1 MSDVIET
8 KIPIRVECD
17 EAGSGGAIWNVKNVI
32 DERLQFSIGDIGIYD
47 FDDYSNFSETLMDAV
62 INTLEEIGEFKRRE
76 NFYSVELNIVCGGSR
91 LGSASRYLY
100 GHQLLPKEK
109 FRIIEVLDD
118 LFPKLEQ
125 MGTKFKFWYEDKD
138 HGFCL
143 FKEGHPNTGE
153 DWAERVAAELCKL
166 LGMPHAIYRLAVWRG
181 RRGVITQNFL
191 GENESYSAGNE
202 VLFRQDASYP
212 KEERKAKKHS
222 VENIFAAFQSLKV
235 EMPKEPSPT
244 GITTAKQV
252 FLGYLMLD
260 AWISNTDR
268 HHENWA
274 TIRRFEN
281 NVLTDRLAPTHD
293 HAASLGCILQDDEK
307 IERLTTKD
315 VGRSIKSYVSRSKAR
330 SAIYANEAD
339 SKPLSLIDAFRVAS
353 SLNPQASKI
362 WLKKLENV
370 TIDSIKEVF
379 ERIPESRISETSKE
393 FAIRML
399 EINRQRLLE
408 LKR

>member
-1 MSDVIET
+1 M
-8 KIPIRVECD
+8 
-17 EAGSGGAIWNVKNVI
+17 
-32 DERLQFSIGDIGIYD
+32 
-47 FDDYSNFSETLMDAV
+47 
-62 INTLEEIGEFKRRE
+62 
-76 NFYSVELNIVCGGSR
+76 
-91 LGSASRYLY
+91 
-100 GHQLLPKEK
+100 LPK
-109 FRIIEVLDD
+109 FRIIEVPDNF
-118 LFPKLEQ
+118 FPKLEQ
-125 MGTKFKFWYEDKD
+125 MGTKFKFWYEDDK

-153 DWAERVAAELCKL
+153 DWAERVAAELCEL
-166 LGMPHAIYRLAVWRG
+166 LQMPHAVYRLAVWRG

-191 GENESYSAGNE
+191 AIYENYSAGNE
-202 VLFRQDASYP
+202 ALFRLDANYP
-212 KEERKAKKHS
+212 KAEKKAKKHS
-222 VENIFAAFQSLKV
+222 VENIFAAFESLKV
-235 EMPKEPSPT
+235 QMPKEPSPSD
-244 GITTAKQV
+244 ITTARQV

-307 IERLTTKD
+307 SERLTTRD
-315 VGRSIKSYVSRSKAR
+315 VGRTVEAYVSRSKAR
-330 SAIYANEAD
+330 SAVYANETDAN
-339 SKPLSLIDAFRVAS
+339 PLSLIDAFRAAS

-362 WLKKLENV
+362 WLEKLENV
-370 TIDSIKEVF
+370 TIDNVKEIF
-379 ERIPESRISETSKE
+379 ERIPEERISDVSKE